1 MKSQTT
7 LYSLIKRGDRVS
19 IEQGEL
25 VVTAASG
32 VPVPPEWMALNKARL
47 ISEALE
53 LLDVSDAYV
62 FKYYTTGRYGSKGI
76 MGVTL
81 QFQSLLTG
89 ESFYTVLN
97 VSLKRSRNT
106 KAGKKG
112 SPLPDGQ
119 FLPPKDGLFCKLW
132 ASTGLKVPRYCIEYY
147 KCMGKLA
154 SFHFVADVHAKEKDR
169 LISST
174 IKPVNLS
181 SGRIKEVCNRH
192 S

>member
-62 FKYYTTGRYGSKGI
+62 FKYYTTGRYGSKSI
-76 MGVTL
+76 MGLTL
-81 QFQSLLTG
+81 QFESILTG
-89 ESFYTVLN
+89 ESFYSVLN

-119 FLPPKDGLFCKLW
+119 FIPPKDGMFCKMW
-132 ASTGLKVPRYCIEYY
+132 ASTGLKVPVRNSTYYEY
-147 KCMGKLA
+147 MGNLKT
-154 SFHFVADVHAKEKDR
+154 FHFVADVHSTEKDR

-174 IKPVNLS
+174 IKPVDLS
-181 SGRIKEVCNRH
+181 CSRIK
-192 S
+192 SFYTGM

>member
-47 ISEALE
+47 ISEALD

-62 FKYYTTGRYGSKGI
+62 FKYYTTGRYGSKSI
-76 MGVTL
+76 MGLTL
-81 QFQSLLTG
+81 QFESILTG
-89 ESFYTVLN
+89 ESFYSVLN

-119 FLPPKDGLFCKLW
+119 FLPPKDGMFCKLW
-132 ASTGLKVPRYCIEYY
+132 ASTGLVFPTRLKHFNKY
-147 KCMGKLA
+147 MGNLKP
-154 SFHFVADVHAKEKDR
+154 FHFVADVHATEKSR
-169 LISST
+169 FVNAT
-174 IKPVNLS
+174 IKPIDLS
-181 SGRIKEVCNRH
+181 SSGLKKFVSDH
-192 S
+192 